1 MNRMSVQ
8 DQNLIKKKRTNS
20 FRNEK
25 NNFLNNF

>member
-1 MNRMSVQ
+1 MNQMSVQ

-25 NNFLNNF
+25 NNLTF